1 MQVIAF
7 IERTKEQKTVTLDS
21 QKATVKDLLTNLS
34 LNPVA
39 VLVVR
44 EGRVLIENQEL
55 QDKDSIKILSVV
67 SGG

>member
-1 MQVIAF
+1 MNLTVY
-7 IERTKEQKTVTLDS
+7 IERTKEHKTVELPSKT
-21 QKATVKDLLTNLS
+21 TVKDLLTKLS

-44 EGRVLIENQEL
+44 EGKVLIEQQAL
-55 QDKDSIKILSVV
+55 QDKDQLKILSVV